1 MQIYDKEVDFRISR
15 LKDAGKLEM
24 AVKKI
29 EATEKKIVKNKTNL
43 MATLRDTNEMLRQF
57 FVDATGEDV
66 LADCDDLEES
76 KKAYYGFL
84 RDVKEQSNKI
94 IRFSADDIE

>member
-1 MQIYDKEVDFRISR
+1 MQICGKEVDFRISR

-24 AVKKI
+24 AVKKM
-29 EATEKKIVKNKTNL
+29 EAAEKKIVKNKTNL
-43 MATLRDTNEMLRQF
+43 MITLRDTNKMIRQF

-76 KKAYYGFL
+76 KKAYYKFL
-84 RDVKEQSNKI
+84 RDVSEQSDKL
-94 IRFSADDIE
+94 IRISANDIE